1 MKSHRK
7 ITPET
12 YSPSKAVAQ
21 NLGEEV
27 RLDHP
32 YHNETRKKKEV
43 ASKTD
48 WRRMSKIAHE
58 KLK

>member
-48 WRRMSKIAHE
+48 
-58 KLK
+58 